1 MYVEAVVVMRK
12 KVLDLVQ
19 INIQFTVIPKSN
31 ENSLHSLHDYCN
43 KLIIKKSLCNEG
55 QKQMSLMSLST
66 RRVTSVACKKQAHC
80 TGRS

>member
-31 ENSLHSLHDYCN
+31 ESSLYSLHDPCN
-43 KLIIKKSLCNEG
+43 ILIIKKSLCNEG
-55 QKQMSLMSLST
+55 QKQMSLMSLFYP
-66 RRVTSVACKKQAHC
+66 
-80 TGRS
+80 